1 MTSLFALAHVRLTQ
15 AFASIR
21 DREEGQGMAEYTFLV
36 VAVIAAAATIV
47 GLIVSGLTS
56 KITSVLP

>member
-1 MTSLFALAHVRLTQ
+1 LFAFAHARLLH

-36 VAVIAAAATIV
+36 VGVIAAAATIV
-47 GLIVSGLTS
+47 GLIVTGLS
-56 KITSVLP
+56 NKITSVLP